1 MAKIITANGDTP
13 FNVPAGAAFS
23 LVINGTYDG
32 ATVKIQYS
40 QDDAWVDYGDE
51 GTTTAESSGI
61 VLDQIGDSDKVNLNV
76 AGGTSPS
83 LKVNLNVIRQ

>member
-13 FNVPAGAAFS
+13 FTVPAGAAFS
-23 LVINGTYDG
+23 LAINGTYDS
-32 ATVKIQYS
+32 ATVKIQYR
-40 QDDAWVDYGDE
+40 QDGTWVDYGGD
-51 GTTTAESSGI
+51 GTTTAAGDPI
-61 VLDQIGDSDKVNLNV
+61 VLDQVGDSDQVNLNV